1 MLATWQGDSPS
12 RPVGYDPAML
22 VFAAIA
28 PHATHALVDGEPPGA
43 ETRSAMT
50 ELGGRFNAAR
60 PDAVI
65 VLTPHTVHVEGAMA
79 VVTAS
84 SAAGDLGQW
93 GAADVKLRVPL
104 DTALAVTVRDA
115 IRAARIPVVG
125 VSYGGNNQSE
135 SMMPMDWA
143 TLIPLWWMGG
153 RSDPQVPAV
162 IVSPARDLSVES
174 HVQAGAAITRAVSGT
189 DRRVA
194 LVASC
199 DHGHGHMTDGPYGF
213 RPESAIYDE
222 LVCAL
227 VRDDRLAAVA
237 DIDPELV
244 RAAAADSWWQML
256 MLAGALDGG
265 WTGQFL
271 AYERP
276 TYVGLM
282 CAAYAP
288 PATSAT

>member
-1 MLATWQGDSPS
+1 MLAGQAL
-12 RPVGYDPAML
+12 GYDPAML

-43 ETRSAMT
+43 ETRSAMA
-50 ELGGRFNAAR
+50 ELGSRFNAAR

-84 SAAGDLGQW
+84 SAAGDLAQW

-104 DTALAVTVRDA
+104 DTALSVTVRDA
-115 IRAARIPVVG
+115 IRAAHIPVVG

-135 SMMPMDWA
+135 AVMPMDWA

-162 IVSPARDLSVES
+162 IVSPARDLSSEA
-174 HVQAGAAITRAVSGT
+174 HVRAGAAIARAVSSPKG
-189 DRRVA
+189 RVA

-199 DHGHGHMTDGPYGF
+199 DHGHGHLEDGPYGF
-213 RPESAIYDE
+213 RPESAIFDE
-222 LVCAL
+222 LVCSL
-227 VRDDRLAAVA
+227 VRGDKLAAVSE
-237 DIDPELV
+237 IDPGLV

-265 WTGQFL
+265 WRGQFL
-271 AYERP
+271 SYERP
-276 TYVGLM
+276 SYVGLM

-288 PATSAT
+288 PDAPAASAA

>member
-1 MLATWQGDSPS
+1 
-12 RPVGYDPAML
+12 ML

-43 ETRSAMT
+43 ETRSAMA
-50 ELGGRFNAAR
+50 ELGARFEAAL

-84 SAAGDLGQW
+84 SAAGDLAQW
-93 GAADVKLRVPL
+93 GSADVKLRVPL
-104 DTALAVTVRDA
+104 DTALAITVRDA
-115 IRAARIPVVG
+115 IRAARISVVG
-125 VSYGGNNQSE
+125 VSYGGNNQAE
-135 SMMPMDWA
+135 AVMPMDWA

-174 HVQAGAAITRAVSGT
+174 HVQAGAAIASAVSGL

-199 DHGHGHMTDGPYGF
+199 DHGHGHLPDGPYGF
-213 RPESAIYDE
+213 RPESAVFDE
-222 LVCAL
+222 LVCSL

-237 DIDPELV
+237 EIDPELV

-256 MLAGALDGG
+256 MLAGALGDG

-288 PATSAT
+288 RTASAG